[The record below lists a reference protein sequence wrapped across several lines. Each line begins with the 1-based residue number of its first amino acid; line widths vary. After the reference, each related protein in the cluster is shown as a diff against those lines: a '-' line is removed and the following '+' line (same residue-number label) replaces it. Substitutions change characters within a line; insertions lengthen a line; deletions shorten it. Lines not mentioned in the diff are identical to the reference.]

1 MPPPPDGKDK
11 GEAGESPALT
21 RNCNWVT
28 PEARTTA
35 QSRMCP
41 LAMMGKYS
49 VYIVNLALRARF
61 FCLIA
66 PLQNHC
72 WGRRFLLARRQ
83 EQRNEEKHTYL
94 IHIFASAGHAIRLFK
109 FRKG

>member
-49 VYIVNLALRARF
+49 VYIVNLALWARF
-61 FCLIA
+61 FLFNCVPPE
-66 PLQNHC
+66 PLL
-72 WGRRFLLARRQ
+72 GQ
-83 EQRNEEKHTYL
+83 EIFISQETGTEK
-94 IHIFASAGHAIRLFK
+94 
-109 FRKG
+109 